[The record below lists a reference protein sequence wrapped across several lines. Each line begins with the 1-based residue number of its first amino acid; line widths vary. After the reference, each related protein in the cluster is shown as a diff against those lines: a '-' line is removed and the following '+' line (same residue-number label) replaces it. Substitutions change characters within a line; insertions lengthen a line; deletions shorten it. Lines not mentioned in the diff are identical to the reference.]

1 MKKVLI
7 FCLIAVGYQSFSQ
20 TYMDK
25 IAQESC
31 DCISKVSET
40 LDYEQYTQ
48 ELGLCMIV
56 ASEPYR
62 KQLKKDHNINFD
74 KIEVDAE
81 KLGKLIGFKMAS
93 VCPNSLLAVA
103 KKSPNKTADA
113 SATTNDSK
121 SIDGTVTKLEK
132 DFFVVL
138 HIKDGEGKTNKFY
151 WLTFIDSDVDLI
163 DRYDSM
169 IGSPVEI
176 TYRTEEWFDP
186 KIKEYRQFS
195 VIEKLE
201 ARSN

>member
-7 FCLIAVGYQSFSQ
+7 FCLVITAHQSFSQ

-56 ASEPYR
+56 AAEPYR

-93 VCPNSLLAVA
+93 VCPNALLAVS
-103 KKSPNKTADA
+103 KKSPDKSAVADA
-113 SATTNDSK
+113 DVSK
-121 SIDGTVTKLEK
+121 SYDGTITKLEK

-138 HIKDGEGKTNKFY
+138 HVKDGEGKTNKFY
-151 WLTFIDSDVDLI
+151 WLTFIDSDVDLVE
-163 DRYDSM
+163 RYDSL
-169 IGSPVEI
+169 IGTPVEV

-201 ARSN
+201 ATNN

>member
-7 FCLIAVGYQSFSQ
+7 FCLVITAHQSFSQ

-56 ASEPYR
+56 AAEPYR

-93 VCPNSLLAVA
+93 VCPNALLAVS
-103 KKSPNKTADA
+103 KKSPDKSAVANADV
-113 SATTNDSK
+113 SK
-121 SIDGTVTKLEK
+121 SYDGTITKLEK

-151 WLTFIDSDVDLI
+151 WLTFIDSDVDLVE
-163 DRYDSM
+163 RYDSL
-169 IGSPVEI
+169 IGMPVEV
-176 TYRTEEWFDP
+176 TFRTEEWFDP

-201 ARSN
+201 ATNN

>member
-7 FCLIAVGYQSFSQ
+7 FCLVITAHQSFSQ

-56 ASEPYR
+56 AAEPYR

-93 VCPNSLLAVA
+93 VCPNALLAVS
-103 KKSPNKTADA
+103 KKSPDKSAVANADV
-113 SATTNDSK
+113 SK
-121 SIDGTVTKLEK
+121 SYDGTITKLEK

-151 WLTFIDSDVDLI
+151 WLTFIDSDVDLVE
-163 DRYDSM
+163 RYDSL
-169 IGSPVEI
+169 IGTPVEV
-176 TYRTEEWFDP
+176 TYRIEEWFDP

-201 ARSN
+201 ATNN

>member
-7 FCLIAVGYQSFSQ
+7 FCLAIIGYQSFSQ

-56 ASEPYR
+56 AAEPYR
-62 KQLKKDHNINFD
+62 KQLRKDHEINFD

-93 VCPNSLLAVA
+93 VCPNSLLAVS
-103 KKSPNKTADA
+103 KKSPKKTAVANADV
-113 SATTNDSK
+113 SK
-121 SIDGTVTKLEK
+121 SYDGTITKLEK
-132 DFFVVL
+132 DFFVIL

-151 WLTFIDSDVDLI
+151 WLTFIDSDVDLVE
-163 DRYDSM
+163 RYDSM
-169 IGSPVEI
+169 IGSPVEV
-176 TYRTEEWFDP
+176 TYRIEEWFDP

-201 ARSN
+201 ASSN